1 MKKALAMIFALTMLV
16 CTLAACQTAAAPAPA
31 AEAPKTESAI
41 AAPEAAAPADEAKM
55 EDFDFSKVTIGAI
68 SYGSNQTGTLLLS
81 GIAAAC
87 DEVGAKML
95 AGFHNF
101 DVSIEMELFQ
111 NYRAMLVDGICV
123 SLANDNSS
131 LQAAKEAY
139 KDGIVIAT
147 VNSSVVV
154 DEAVAQFYTN
164 PYEIGA
170 MCAQVAAEKINKDL
184 GGNCVCAILAISP
197 GSVGSNLRCQ
207 GFMETMAK
215 LCEGEFKLITTQYG
229 SGIEGN
235 MQIAS
240 DLINANPDINM
251 LFGVTESHTVGL
263 VQAIKNTGKAGQVF
277 GVGVDLTDQTC
288 QLLRENGNVLLG
300 LVGQDMYTMGYNSG
314 KELLACIA
322 GKAPQPE
329 LLGVLTPVDTV
340 VLTAD
345 HPEKID
351 EYLATIAA
359 QYNDKLL

>member
-1 MKKALAMIFALTMLV
+1 MKKTLALFFALIMLT
-16 CTLAACQTAAAPAPA
+16 CALTACQPAAPQPAAAPT
-31 AEAPKTESAI
+31 AEA
-41 AAPEAAAPADEAKM
+41 AANPEAAPAEKAETK
-55 EDFDFSKVTIGAI
+55 DFDFSKVKIGAI
-68 SYGSNQTGTLLLS
+68 SYNSNQTGTLLLS

-87 DEVGAKML
+87 DEVGAEML
-95 AGFHNF
+95 AGFHKF
-101 DVSIEMELFQ
+101 DVSIEMELYQ
-111 NYRAMLVDGICV
+111 NYRAMQVDGICA

-147 VNSSVVV
+147 VNSAVVV
-154 DEAVAQFYTN
+154 DEAIAEFYTD
-164 PYEIGA
+164 PYEIGK
-170 MCAQVAAEKINKDL
+170 MCAEIAAEKVNRDL
-184 GGNCVCAILAISP
+184 GGNCVCAILALSP

-229 SGIEGN
+229 SGIEVN

-251 LFGVTESHTVGL
+251 LFGVTEGHTVGL
-263 VQAIKNTGKAGQVF
+263 VQAIKNTGKADQVF
-277 GVGVDLTDQTC
+277 GVGVDITDQTC
-288 QLLRENGNVLLG
+288 QLLRESGNVLLG
-300 LVGQDMYTMGYNSG
+300 LVGQDMYAMGYNSG

-322 GKAPQPE
+322 GNPPKPE

-345 HPEKID
+345 HPEEID
-351 EYLATIAA
+351 AYLATIAE